1 MAVKLAIGKRL
12 KISQSQQYIILAV
25 LLASLALGTCIVL
38 SIYFIKTMMFNG
50 KIIGEKDIV
59 LSNYEKTIKNV
70 GVCVDKNGDG
80 KYSDEELKNCDP
92 DKVALDEIEGSLRY
106 NVMKKMAKNSNL
118 EATGRE
124 SLAGCKDE
132 KGKIIDFSKEY
143 DQAKSDDQRM
153 YNLYMAKMCS
163 ALRAIPDALPA
174 QQNDEALMSSL
185 NQIFLI
191 SRWQPESIAPSGS
204 STTSQI
210 KGLGTIPVTLSV
222 EASSNVTLA
231 VLNNIERSIRT
242 FEISSATI
250 EWSKD
255 NKLTLSAQAAAYFTN
270 KKQINED
277 SKIVYATKK
286 AEEAKENKK

>member
-80 KYSDEELKNCDP
+80 KYSDEELKNCNP
-92 DKVALDEIEGSLRY
+92 DEVALDEIEGSLRY
-106 NVMKKMAKNSNL
+106 NVMRKMAKNSNL

-132 KGKIIDFSKEY
+132 NGKIIDFSKEY

-153 YNLYMAKMCS
+153 YSLYMAKMCS

-255 NKLTLSAQAAAYFTN
+255 NKLTLSAQAVAYFTN

>member
-80 KYSDEELKNCDP
+80 KYSDEELKNCNP
-92 DKVALDEIEGSLRY
+92 DEVALDEIEGSLRY
-106 NVMKKMAKNSNL
+106 NVMRKMAKNSNL

-132 KGKIIDFSKEY
+132 NGKIIDFSKEY

-153 YNLYMAKMCS
+153 YSLYMAKMCS